1 MICKQCG
8 DEVHYCGNCDYVM
21 HKDLGYCSK
30 HCLESSK
37 PYLEATKNFSSFLR
51 TLTPDQKVR
60 FANFLEAYP
69 DYEIILDNMWE
80 LFINH
85 SDSN

>member
-37 PYLEATKNFSSFLR
+37 PYLEATKNFSSFFTYTNTR
-51 TLTPDQKVR
+51 S
-60 FANFLEAYP
+60 ES
-69 DYEIILDNMWE
+69 EIC
-80 LFINH
+80 
-85 SDSN
+85 